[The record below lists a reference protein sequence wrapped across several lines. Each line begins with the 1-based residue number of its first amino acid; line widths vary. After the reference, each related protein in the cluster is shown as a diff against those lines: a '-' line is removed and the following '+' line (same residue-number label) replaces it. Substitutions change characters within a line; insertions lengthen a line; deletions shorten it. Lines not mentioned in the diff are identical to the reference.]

1 MLKFKPAQNI
11 RVFQDV
17 ILQIE
22 EAIIKG
28 DLGVGAKLPSE
39 RELQTKFQ
47 TSRATIREAL
57 RVLEQKGLLKI
68 KKGSAGGSFV
78 EQTSGA
84 KIGESLELLIR
95 LGEVTL
101 TQLFEF
107 RSNIEAMAFESA
119 VHKATDTDIKKLK
132 KKFIKLEKAYGKRK
146 NHLDIF
152 FKIEL
157 ELHEDVLA
165 LSQNPLYEW
174 VLGTI
179 IATTWK
185 IMHMLPHTENAME
198 SSLLDWRDIIE
209 AIENG
214 NTQKASTVIRSHLLN
229 YYRIYQ
235 QYLRDNQLDDQTVA
249 QAIKSK

>member
-84 KIGESLELLIR
+84 KIGES
-95 LGEVTL
+95 
-101 TQLFEF
+101 
-107 RSNIEAMAFESA
+107 
-119 VHKATDTDIKKLK
+119 
-132 KKFIKLEKAYGKRK
+132 
-146 NHLDIF
+146 
-152 FKIEL
+152 
-157 ELHEDVLA
+157 
-165 LSQNPLYEW
+165 
-174 VLGTI
+174 
-179 IATTWK
+179 
-185 IMHMLPHTENAME
+185 
-198 SSLLDWRDIIE
+198 
-209 AIENG
+209 
-214 NTQKASTVIRSHLLN
+214 
-229 YYRIYQ
+229 
-235 QYLRDNQLDDQTVA
+235 
-249 QAIKSK
+249 